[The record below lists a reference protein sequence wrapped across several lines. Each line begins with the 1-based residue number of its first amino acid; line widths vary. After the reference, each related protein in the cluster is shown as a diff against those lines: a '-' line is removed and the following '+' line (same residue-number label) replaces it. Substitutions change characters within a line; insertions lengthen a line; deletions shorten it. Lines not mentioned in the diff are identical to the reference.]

1 LRQDRLAVDKEVKA
15 MKANET
21 FVQEHI
27 INNVPKGDSG
37 AVGKLFKGIVYTDVV
52 YQVDDWE
59 AFYKHLQKTGEFDL
73 LNRALNQAAVK
84 ERVDSQVRPTGK
96 RGEKAMSEAAIQ
108 AARMA
113 QRAADDMKQAA
124 LNMDGTLESFRMLW
138 ERQIMPDLQG
148 FMERLEV
155 LAKESK

>member
-1 LRQDRLAVDKEVKA
+1 
-15 MKANET
+15 
-21 FVQEHI
+21 
-27 INNVPKGDSG
+27 
-37 AVGKLFKGIVYTDVV
+37 
-52 YQVDDWE
+52 
-59 AFYKHLQKTGEFDL
+59 
-73 LNRALNQAAVK
+73 
-84 ERVDSQVRPTGK
+84 
-96 RGEKAMSEAAIQ
+96 MSEAAIQ

>member
-1 LRQDRLAVDKEVKA
+1 
-15 MKANET
+15 
-21 FVQEHI
+21 
-27 INNVPKGDSG
+27 
-37 AVGKLFKGIVYTDVV
+37 
-52 YQVDDWE
+52 
-59 AFYKHLQKTGEFDL
+59 
-73 LNRALNQAAVK
+73 
-84 ERVDSQVRPTGK
+84 
-96 RGEKAMSEAAIQ
+96 MSEVAIQ